1 MENPAFKLHS
11 ILDQVYKECNSY
23 NSPPNFEKTWGKI
36 LEVNSEDISNILTS
50 LNSLFNLFND
60 TKQFIMNHEKLNI
73 DENLVYLDKIQ
84 RAIFS
89 LDFDGN
95 MSGFMKN
102 MDKET
107 LMALFFIG
115 KQVDLVYALNESNI
129 NREEISNLIQDVD
142 ILIENITNSALPK
155 EVISLLIKNLDL
167 IRSSLTSYKISG
179 TDGMKNALEQTIGSL
194 FVNNE
199 IITPVAQDKNV
210 KGVFNIIDKMNTVLS
225 TRVAIKDLIATIMGL
240 LLK

>member
-1 MENPAFKLHS
+1 MENPALKLHS
-11 ILDQVYKECNSY
+11 ILNQVYTECSSY
-23 NSPPNFEKTWGKI
+23 HSPPKFEKTWGKI
-36 LEVNSEDISNILTS
+36 FELDPKDLSNILTS
-50 LNSLFNLFND
+50 LNALFNLFHE
-60 TKQFIMNHEKLNI
+60 TKQYIVNHEKLNI
-73 DENLVYLDKIQ
+73 DENLGYLNRIQ

-89 LDFDGN
+89 LDFEGS
-95 MSGFMKN
+95 MSGFMSN

-129 NREEISNLIQDVD
+129 NGEEISNLIQDVD
-142 ILIENITNSALPK
+142 MLTESIINSTLPK
-155 EVISLLIKNLDL
+155 DVISLLIKNLDL
-167 IRSSLTSYKISG
+167 IRSSLTSYKIFG
-179 TDGMKNALEQTIGSL
+179 TEGMKNALEQTIGSL

-199 IITPVAQDKNV
+199 VITPVAQDENI

-225 TRVAIKDLIATIMGL
+225 TGVAIKDLLGPIMGL